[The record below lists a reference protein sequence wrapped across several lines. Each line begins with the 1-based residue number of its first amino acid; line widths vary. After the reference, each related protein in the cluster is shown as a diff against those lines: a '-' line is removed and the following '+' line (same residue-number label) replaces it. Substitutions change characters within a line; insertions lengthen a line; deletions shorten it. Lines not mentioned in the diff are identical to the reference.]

1 MNLTCVQLC
10 QPYPCQGCTDAAQK
24 NTGFII
30 EKTSKQLQAPKKHKK
45 NILQWKWK
53 SPWKKETNK
62 TPSNNISTQ
71 FQVGAIADLD
81 MALVIEPANSLALW
95 RRGEAK
101 RELGD
106 IQGAMGDLKLG
117 IILGIL
123 GGGVGS
129 MGSMTSGVEV
139 VRVVGGPG
147 G

>member
-1 MNLTCVQLC
+1 MEITM
-10 QPYPCQGCTDAAQK
+10 GK
-24 NTGFII
+24 RW
-30 EKTSKQLQAPKKHKK
+30 KKKH
-45 NILQWKWK
+45 NSQQH
-53 SPWKKETNK
+53 PH
-62 TPSNNISTQ
+62 P

-129 MGSMTSGVEV
+129 MTSGVEV
-139 VRVVGGPG
+139 E
-147 G
+147 